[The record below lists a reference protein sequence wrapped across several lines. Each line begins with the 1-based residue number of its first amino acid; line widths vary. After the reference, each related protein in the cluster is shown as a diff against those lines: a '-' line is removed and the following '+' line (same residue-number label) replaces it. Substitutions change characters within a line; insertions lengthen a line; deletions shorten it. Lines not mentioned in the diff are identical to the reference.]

1 MKIAIIGTRGIPAN
15 YGGFETFAEE
25 LSTRLVLR
33 GHKVTVYCRS
43 HYYTTVKDRVY
54 KGVNLVVLPTIRHK
68 YFDTIF
74 HTLLSTLHVIFTDA
88 EIVYFCNPINSV
100 FTIIPRIFGKKTLIN
115 VDGLEWKRKK
125 WSRLAKGAYKISER
139 IATMFPNAIVTD
151 SKAIQFYYKKIYG
164 KDTEYISYGADVRPG
179 IPAGPVMGKYQLRER
194 NFILY
199 ISRLE
204 PENNAHIL
212 IKAYEK
218 TKGNMPLVIVG
229 DAPYNKRYID
239 ELKSTK
245 DPRIK
250 FTGSLYGD
258 TYFELLSNAYVY
270 VHGNEVGGTNP
281 ALLQAMASGNC
292 VIVNG
297 VDFNKEVIGDS
308 GLWFDPNNPD
318 DLKSKIEYLLDHP
331 EEAEKYRRLAVAR
344 IREYYRWDETVEKT
358 ENLMKALCDEK

>member
-1 MKIAIIGTRGIPAN
+1 MKIAIVGTRGIPAN

-25 LSTRLVLR
+25 LSTRLVRR

-43 HYYTTVKDRVY
+43 HYTTIKNRLY
-54 KGVNLVVLPTIRHK
+54 KGVNLVVLPTVRHK

-74 HTLLSTLHVIFTDA
+74 HTLLSTLHVIFTDT
-88 EIVYFCNPINSV
+88 EVVYFCNPVNSV
-100 FTIIPRIFGKKTLIN
+100 FTVIPRIFGKKTLVN

-125 WSRLAKGAYKISER
+125 WNTLAKAVYKISER
-139 IATMFPNAIVTD
+139 IATIFPNAIVTD
-151 SKAIQFYYKKIYG
+151 SKAMQIYYKKTYG
-164 KDTEYISYGADVRPG
+164 KDTEYISYGADIRECVG
-179 IPAGPVMGKYQLRER
+179 QER

-212 IKAYEK
+212 VKAYEK
-218 TKGNMPLVIVG
+218 TKGNMPLIIVG

-250 FTGSLYGD
+250 FIGSLYGKA
-258 TYFELLSNAYVY
+258 YFEMLGNAFLY

-297 VDFNKEVIGDS
+297 VDFNKEVIGDA
-308 GLWFDPNNPD
+308 GLWFEPNNIE
-318 DLKSKIEYLLDHP
+318 DLKNKIEWLLDHP
-331 EEAEKYRRLAVAR
+331 EEAEKYRHLAVNR
-344 IREYYRWDETVEKT
+344 IRKYYNWDEAVENT
-358 ENLMKALCDEK
+358 EKLMKALCDEK